1 MSTKK
6 WNEENT
12 QALINEIGAVSG
24 NVTADQVRSAAA
36 AMEITERSASAK
48 LRKLGYT
55 VDSLAK
61 DKESAFSEEDTNA
74 LIQFI
79 EANPQAYTY
88 AEISEKFND
97 GEFKPRQIQGKILA
111 LELTSLVKA
120 SEKVEVA
127 RKYSESE
134 EVEFIEMANKG
145 AYIEDIAAHF
155 NREVNSI
162 RGKALALLSK
172 GLITQIPTQ
181 RDSKA
186 KITVDALDALGEG
199 ITTMR
204 VADIAAAIG
213 KTERGVK
220 TSLTRRGI
228 SVADYDGAKKQEKA
242 RGKAAEGTS
251 SAD

>member
-12 QALINEIGAVSG
+12 QALINVIGAASG
-24 NVTADQVRSAAA
+24 NVTAEQVRAAAA
-36 AMEITERSASAK
+36 AMEISERSASAK

-61 DKESAFSEEDTNA
+61 EKESAFSEQDTTD
-74 LIQFI
+74 LVDFI
-79 EANPQAYTY
+79 EANPQAFTYTEI
-88 AEISEKFND
+88 AEQFKG
-97 GEFKPRQIQGKILA
+97 GEFRPKQIQGKVLA
-111 LELTSLVKA
+111 LELTALVKA

-127 RKYSESE
+127 RKYSDAE
-134 EVEFIEMANKG
+134 EAEFIEMANSG

-162 RGKALALLSK
+162 RGKALALLQQK
-172 GLITQIPTQ
+172 LISQIPAQ

-186 KITVDALDALGEG
+186 KVTVDPLDALGDG
-199 ITTMR
+199 ITAMR

-228 SVADYDGAKKQEKA
+228 SVADYDGAKKHEKA
-242 RGKAAEGTS
+242 RGKAEDTS
-251 SAD
+251 SED